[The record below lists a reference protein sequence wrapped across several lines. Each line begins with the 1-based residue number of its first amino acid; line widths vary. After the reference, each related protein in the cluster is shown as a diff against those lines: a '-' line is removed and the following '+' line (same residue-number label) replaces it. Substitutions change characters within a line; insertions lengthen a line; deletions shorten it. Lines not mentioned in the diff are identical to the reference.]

1 MKPKKATQADLY
13 LEIQDRAPK
22 AYKDLEFINR
32 RSARTLRILA
42 EYMQPQEILQKR
54 KVHHTAIFF
63 GSARILSPERLERR
77 KADYEQRKAAAKTA
91 ADKAA
96 LKELKKDIDVAER
109 YAKYYQAASD
119 AAALITEWSQQFK
132 PGKRIYVCS
141 GGGPGIMEAA
151 NRGAHEAGGRS
162 VGLNISLPF
171 EQAPNGYISPE
182 LNFEFHY
189 FFMRKYWFLYLAKA
203 MLVFPGGFGTM
214 DELFELLTLV
224 QTGKIVKKIPIILY
238 GSEFWNKVV
247 NFKAL
252 ADFGMISRN
261 DLDLFRIVDDPREAF
276 DIIVESLPDEYHSHK
291 PSRY

>member
-1 MKPKKATQADLY
+1 MKPQKTPRAETY
-13 LEIQDRAPK
+13 LEVQERAPK
-22 AYKDLEFINR
+22 AYKDLDFINR
-32 RSARTLRILA
+32 RSARTMRILA
-42 EYMQPQEILQKR
+42 EYLQPQEILQKH
-54 KVHHTAIFF
+54 KIHHTAIFF

-77 KADYEQRKAAAKTA
+77 KTDYEQRRAAARTA
-91 ADKAA
+91 AEKAA
-96 LKELKKDIDVAER
+96 LKTVKKEIDVAER
-109 YAKYYQAASD
+109 YSKYYQAASE
-119 AAALITEWSQQFK
+119 AAALITEWSLAFK

-238 GSEFWNKVV
+238 GSEFWNKVF

-252 ADFGMISRN
+252 ADFGMISRS